1 MADSKMS
8 CTNSAAVLF
17 DNNREPSKILCI
29 CCAELKLELERI
41 KIELRAT
48 QYSNKAAT
56 KGCNGSYSYLIF
68 QTESVKLETNC
79 QYCININKELQKAK
93 EEILTYKKIEV
104 SCWPYKLPMPS

>member
-1 MADSKMS
+1 MS